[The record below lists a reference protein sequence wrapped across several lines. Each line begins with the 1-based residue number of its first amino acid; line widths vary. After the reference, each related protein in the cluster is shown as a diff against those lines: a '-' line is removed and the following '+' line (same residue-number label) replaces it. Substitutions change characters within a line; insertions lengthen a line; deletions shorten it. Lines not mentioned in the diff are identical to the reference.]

1 MRPII
6 TIFLLG
12 ILFLTATCKDP
23 EAKSPAAALSPK
35 VDNTWREPDPLQL
48 KRFLE
53 LNQGPEIYKQALLF
67 YEKRNYRSAWITQA
81 GINEWAR
88 TLIGVLDHEKQISK
102 TERSALLEKL
112 HDTYRRFSAK
122 HCQGDSCSAKLEVL
136 LTLNFFEYA
145 RRNWNGA
152 DDEVL
157 KKVNWYIVRKHL
169 NYEQLLSEFL
179 ASARPASLNEPV
191 YRQYG
196 LLKQQLRNYYEI
208 GLLGG
213 WSPLPE
219 GLTKLE
225 KGDTSAAILLIK
237 QQLRMTGDLPE
248 NINNQ
253 VFDDPLEMAVKR
265 FQARHGLKQ
274 DGVVGGETLQAL
286 RVPVQERISQIQ
298 INMERCRWIPAQIGG
313 DYLVVNIPQFQLQA
327 YRNNEP
333 CWSCNVI
340 VGKTLPMNNT
350 VIFNDSIEYI
360 VFSPYWN
367 IPQNILSK
375 EILPKIKS
383 DSSYLVRN
391 NMEVVNHSG
400 KVNMDSINWKQYRS
414 HVPYTIRE
422 RPGRSNSLGRI
433 KFLFPNSYDIYMHD
447 TPARS
452 LFSKSVR
459 TFSHGC
465 IRLEEPAK
473 LAGFLLGADS
483 AWTPEKIEAAMA
495 GGKETFVKLKNKVP
509 VFITYF
515 TAWVDNAGKINF
527 RTDVYGHDARMRQV
541 LVVN

>member
-1 MRPII
+1 MRSII
-6 TIFLLG
+6 TVFLLG
-12 ILFLTATCKDP
+12 ILVFIGACKNP
-23 EAKSPAAALSPK
+23 EKKSPSATVSRKPGN
-35 VDNTWREPDPLQL
+35 VWREPGPLEL

-53 LNQGPEIYKQALLF
+53 LNQEPAIYEEAFLF
-67 YEKRNYRSAWITQA
+67 YEKRNYRPAWITQ
-81 GINEWAR
+81 GGVNQWAR
-88 TLIGVLDHEKQISK
+88 TLLGILDYEKQISRS
-102 TERSALLEKL
+102 ERNSLLEKL
-112 HDTYRRFSAK
+112 HETYQRFSAK

-145 RRNWNGA
+145 RRNWDGA

-157 KKVNWYIVRKHL
+157 KKVNWFIVRKHL

-179 ASARPASLNEPV
+179 RSTRPASLNEPV

-196 LLKQQLRNYYEI
+196 LLKEQLRKYYEM

-219 GLTKLE
+219 DLKKLE
-225 KGDTSAAILLIK
+225 KGDSSAVVLLVK
-237 QQLRMTGDLPE
+237 QELRMMGDLPE
-248 NINNQ
+248 NINSPA
-253 VFDDPLEMAVKR
+253 FDDQLEMAVKR
-265 FQARHGLKQ
+265 FQARHGLTQ
-274 DGVVGGETLQAL
+274 DGIVGGQTLQAL
-286 RVPVQERISQIQ
+286 RVPVQDRISQIQ
-298 INMERCRWIPAQIGG
+298 INMERCRWVPAEING

-327 YRNNEP
+327 YRNSEP
-333 CWSCNVI
+333 VWNCNVI
-340 VGKTLPMNNT
+340 VGKANPLNNT
-350 VIFNDSIEYI
+350 VIFNDSLEYI

-367 IPQNILSK
+367 IPQNILAK

-383 DSSYLVRN
+383 DSSYLAKN
-391 NMEVVNHSG
+391 NMEVVDRSG
-400 KVNMDSINWKQYRS
+400 KKNIDSINWKQYRN
-414 HVPYTIRE
+414 HFPYTIRE
-422 RPGRSNSLGRI
+422 RPGRNNSLGRI

-447 TPARS
+447 TPARA
-452 LFSKSVR
+452 LFARSIR

-483 AWTPEKIEAAMA
+483 AWTPERIEATMA

-515 TAWVDNAGKINF
+515 TSWVDNAGKINF